1 MLRRWLSKD
10 SVERAGDE
18 ARVEVIDMLT
28 TQLAAANARA
38 DMFAKERNDAYREVA
53 DLREKVARL
62 ETRME
67 HMQARLEMINA
78 NPNSGMGAVA
88 ARRWRKLCH
97 WAGGGLVPRRR
108 RDFRDV
114 RNAPGG
120 AATPDGHQSRAHCH
134 Y

>member
-1 MLRRWLSKD
+1 MQLPEEFAGGGIGGWIGAIAATIVGGGLMLRRWLSKD

-78 NPNSGMGAVA
+78 NPN
-88 ARRWRKLCH
+88 
-97 WAGGGLVPRRR
+97 P
-108 RDFRDV
+108 
-114 RNAPGG
+114 
-120 AATPDGHQSRAHCH
+120 
-134 Y
+134 

>member
-1 MLRRWLSKD
+1 MQLPEDLAGSGIGGWLGAIAATIVGGGLMLRRWLSKD

-67 HMQARLEMINA
+67 HLQAKLEMINA
-78 NPNSGMGAVA
+78 NPN
-88 ARRWRKLCH
+88 
-97 WAGGGLVPRRR
+97 P
-108 RDFRDV
+108 
-114 RNAPGG
+114 
-120 AATPDGHQSRAHCH
+120 
-134 Y
+134 

>member
-78 NPNSGMGAVA
+78 NPNS
-88 ARRWRKLCH
+88 
-97 WAGGGLVPRRR
+97 
-108 RDFRDV
+108 
-114 RNAPGG
+114 
-120 AATPDGHQSRAHCH
+120 
-134 Y
+134 